1 MQARVEE
8 LERLVSALR
17 HDLRGAIT
25 PAALI
30 ADRLRHNSDPA
41 IQRSAARIAQMVER
55 ILTRLN
61 ATYDLVPPSG
71 GAGPVIGTGGR
82 LG

>member
-1 MQARVEE
+1 MEKSAQARVEE
-8 LERLVSALR
+8 LEGLVSSLR

-41 IQRSAARIAQMVER
+41 IQRSAARLAAVVER
-55 ILTRLN
+55 IISRLN
-61 ATYDLVPPSG
+61 ATYELVPPRG
-71 GAGPVIGTGGR
+71 GSGPVIG
-82 LG
+82 